1 MKQLTRLVSG
11 AIGTLLFASTAFAA
25 DPTNYTNATSVD
37 IVGNLGFFS
46 TLAATI
52 MAYSKYIA
60 FFIAVISLLA
70 LWSTGMLAKV
80 SRKVEQHINAQ
91 DSLKKW
97 LIEGVLV
104 IIAFIILF
112 NFVIPTI
119 NTYVPS
125 T

>member
-1 MKQLTRLVSG
+1 MKRLTRLVSG
-11 AIGTLLFASTAFAA
+11 AIGSLLFAGTAFAA
-25 DPTNYTNATSVD
+25 DATNTTNTTSVD

>member
-1 MKQLTRLVSG
+1 MKRLTRLVSG
-11 AIGTLLFASTAFAA
+11 AIGTLLFAGTAFAA
-25 DPTNYTNATSVD
+25 DFTNTTNTTSVD
-37 IVGNLGFFS
+37 IVGSLGFFS
-46 TLAATI
+46 TLAGTI
-52 MAYSKYIA
+52 MTYSKYIA

-97 LIEGVLV
+97 LMEGVLV